1 MLENSRQDIF
11 EVLDEAII
19 NLQRE
24 NESNTSPGW
33 IHEVNLLEKDAE
45 RCMQRAELDE
55 LDYSI
60 YVVDDI
66 ELKPNE
72 ARLED
77 EMGALSVGDSNDMG
91 EGDFEV
97 HAIEDSDDEDI
108 EEDMPQIEGLFTH
121 RPHHREEVSIA
132 EEHHTPQAFERND
145 MEVESDYSDS
155 EFQMAQDDMS
165 SSEDSKAEV
174 GIRDQPLTGFFPR
187 SKSLPDVKQR

>member
-1 MLENSRQDIF
+1 MPENSRQDIF
-11 EVLDEAII
+11 EVSDEAII
-19 NLQRE
+19 NFQQE
-24 NESNTSPGW
+24 NESNASPAW

-60 YVVDDI
+60 YVVDDT

-77 EMGALSVGDSNDMG
+77 EMGALSVRDSNDVGGG
-91 EGDFEV
+91 EFEV
-97 HAIEDSDDEDI
+97 HAIKDSDDEDI

-121 RPHHREEVSIA
+121 RSHNREEVSIA
-132 EEHHTPQAFERND
+132 EEHHTPQSFERDD
-145 MEVESDYSDS
+145 MEVESDSSDA
-155 EFQMAQDDMS
+155 EFQMAQEDMS
-165 SSEDSKAEV
+165 SSEDSEAEV
-174 GIRDQPLTGFFPR
+174 GIRDQPITGFFLR